1 MSKYFSPPGD
11 ETVKFPTIFCKLTEI
26 NQIFGFYVVYTKT
39 IFYLSVSEGD
49 GFLPSLFKSYCS
61 LFVWDLLKSK
71 TDISFNLELTALF

>member
-1 MSKYFSPPGD
+1 MSR
-11 ETVKFPTIFCKLTEI
+11 VKFPTIFCKLTEI

-39 IFYLSVSEGD
+39 IFYLSVGEGD